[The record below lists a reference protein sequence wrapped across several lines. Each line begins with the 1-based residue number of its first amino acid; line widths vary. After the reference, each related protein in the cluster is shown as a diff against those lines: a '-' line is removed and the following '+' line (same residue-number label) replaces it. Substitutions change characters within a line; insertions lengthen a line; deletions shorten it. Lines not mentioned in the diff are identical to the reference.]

1 MHFYFRIRR
10 NKSTHKLQEKSI
22 LPELS
27 SNKSSH
33 KSQKRSTKVVQGS
46 DVISAMECLNKKARF
61 QRLHS
66 LIVTINVTL
75 ISDLRTQIC
84 HEVGL
89 IVSNWQKTHSA
100 IFCWRALF
108 KPQRVSIWRD
118 PCEAGPGNLN
128 CHVRRDS
135 GNLRLGQFYAT
146 LQTHPTLTLAML
158 QSIKLC
164 IWCCKWDCAIQVL
177 LRWDL
182 SQGCQKIVHISL

>member
-1 MHFYFRIRR
+1 M
-10 NKSTHKLQEKSI
+10 
-22 LPELS
+22 
-27 SNKSSH
+27 
-33 KSQKRSTKVVQGS
+33 VVQGS
-46 DVISAMECLNKKARF
+46 DVISAMELLNKKARF

-146 LQTHPTLTLAML
+146 LQTHPTLYSGNVAIHQAILYVML
-158 QSIKLC
+158 QVWLC
-164 IWCCKWDCAIQVL
+164 NPSAIEMGFKSRL
-177 LRWDL
+177 PENC
-182 SQGCQKIVHISL
+182 SY